1 MVEYYIQQK
10 CGIKCLRNGDYMK
23 KLFEQIVKFGIVG
36 AIAFVIDYAVLFV
49 LVQFLHMDSMRQR
62 FPLRYPLFL
71 TILPA

>member
-1 MVEYYIQQK
+1 MVEYHIQQK

-49 LVQFLHMDSMRQR
+49 LVLTYGFNHCGNDFLYGI
-62 FPLRYPLFL
+62 RYF
-71 TILPA
+71 